1 MWENFYKILKI
12 RRLCLSVK
20 LRVNFCL
27 SNYKNRAVFI
37 RHYYRRQGL
46 GSELKVP
53 QNSQNSHCVGTRRA
67 LSARGK
73 HLKIGNFSIFGQR
86 MRCPYI
92 EASFKSE

>member
-1 MWENFYKILKI
+1 MCVKSHKTLKI

-46 GSELKVP
+46 GSEL
-53 QNSQNSHCVGTRRA
+53 
-67 LSARGK
+67 
-73 HLKIGNFSIFGQR
+73 
-86 MRCPYI
+86 
-92 EASFKSE
+92 